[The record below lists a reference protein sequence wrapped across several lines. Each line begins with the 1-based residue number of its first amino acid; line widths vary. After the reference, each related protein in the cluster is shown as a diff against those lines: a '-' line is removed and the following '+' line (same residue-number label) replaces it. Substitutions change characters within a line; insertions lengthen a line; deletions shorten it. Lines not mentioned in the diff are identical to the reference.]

1 MSSWGQ
7 IAVILYTDRVWLQRL
22 HGIASSRRTNASSK
36 DFLVQTV
43 SGSCGDAIVRHT
55 AYVRLAVSATCCTR
69 QVWSGPQE
77 LRGGHEVCPR
87 TNSGM
92 AAEMSG
98 LHPML

>member
-55 AYVRLAVSATCCTR
+55 AYVRLAVATCEAGFR
-69 QVWSGPQE
+69 
-77 LRGGHEVCPR
+77 
-87 TNSGM
+87 NSGD
-92 AAEMSG
+92 
-98 LHPML
+98 HPALELLADELSVRRLDEVPT